1 MKVSVTYKKMKPTLS
16 NEAQNLRTKIRNDAQ
31 NLLEKRV
38 AEARRVKR
46 LEEELVSLKFR
57 LSQLTDL
64 LEDERKKFRTLENE
78 ASQLRGAKSNK
89 SEKILK
95 ADSLKVTRSAEY
107 QNLSKKFK
115 LLESELSSTNEQLS
129 DLISAQNILC
139 RNISRALKVS
149 LEEALIKKAK
159 RDMHLR
165 KIKEVQEGRLEG
177 LAGIIA
183 VMTYSTND

>member
-1 MKVSVTYKKMKPTLS
+1 MKAEVTYKKMKPKLS
-16 NEAQNLRTKIRNDAQ
+16 NHAQ

-38 AEARRVKR
+38 AEARRVKG
-46 LEEELVSLKFR
+46 LEEELASLKFQ

-64 LEDERKKFRTLENE
+64 LENERKKYRTLENE
-78 ASQLRGAKSNK
+78 ASKLRGARSIKT
-89 SEKILK
+89 EKIVK

-107 QNLSKKFK
+107 QNLSKRIK
-115 LLESELSSTNEQLS
+115 LLESESSSSNEQLTE
-129 DLISAQNILC
+129 LKSAQKILC

-149 LEEALIKKAK
+149 LEEALITKAK
-159 RDMHLR
+159 RDMYLR

-183 VMTYSTND
+183 VMTYSTNDEI